1 VYNTEHWSI
10 VPDEPLQYIY
20 KQQFPIFICFILI
33 EFLMHYKKLQL
44 TCLLINKLGR
54 YIKLQLW
61 FWLYFF
67 SEATYES
74 FPLSYN
80 KN

>member
-1 VYNTEHWSI
+1 MYNTEHWSI

-44 TCLLINKLGR
+44 TCLLINKLGILNCNCGFGCIFLVKR
-54 YIKLQLW
+54 LMNH
-61 FWLYFF
+61 
-67 SEATYES
+67 S
-74 FPLSYN
+74 LSLYN